1 MRYNYKFLEESI
13 DLNVHDDGFGN
24 GFLYMTPKAQ
34 AAKKNQI
41 NWISSTLK
49 ACAPKNT
56 IKKMKKQHNTVNQ
69 LYFNKKGIEKTTHKM
84 GENVVVFF
92 SR

>member
-34 AAKKNQI
+34 AAKKN
-41 NWISSTLK
+41 
-49 ACAPKNT
+49 
-56 IKKMKKQHNTVNQ
+56 
-69 LYFNKKGIEKTTHKM
+69 
-84 GENVVVFF
+84 
-92 SR
+92 